1 MPDMHLRAHVKIGN
15 GTFEDWENF
24 FNSYSE
30 ERSKYVKNEKILKI
44 NDQEAEVDFEVTD
57 IDGLTALSGAEEI
70 VMNEER
76 LGVVTTLL

>member
-1 MPDMHLRAHVKIGN
+1 
-15 GTFEDWENF
+15 
-24 FNSYSE
+24 
-30 ERSKYVKNEKILKI
+30 
-44 NDQEAEVDFEVTD
+44 VTD

>member
-24 FNSYSE
+24 FKSYSE
-30 ERSKYVKNEKILKI
+30 ERSKYVKNEKITKI